1 MNRAILIVICD
12 FLVSA
17 MLSMMTGMV
26 PAHTGGTG
34 VGLDERTTRVL
45 LGELELRQQE
55 LENLRRQ
62 LREAAARGG
71 RNPESTEEVRK
82 ITQELIDNMRRIE
95 QVKRAQRATAANTGK
110 VSAEELQKKLEA
122 EARKRLELEIKLRD
136 KMLDSRTASDKLAM
150 TRTMLEKERQ
160 RLSATE
166 KQLAE
171 TTRAERSANA
181 ELRQLAAD
189 YRAVQKQL
197 GASEADRRLT
207 ERDLSAAR

>member
-45 LGELELRQQE
+45 LGELELRQRE

-62 LREAAARGG
+62 LREAASKKGLS
-71 RNPESTEEVRK
+71 PENDKAVTK

-95 QVKRAQRATAANTGK
+95 SVKRAQRATAANTGK
-110 VSAEELQKKLEA
+110 LSSEELLAKLEV

-136 KMLDSRTASDKLAM
+136 EKLDAKSSSEKLNM
-150 TRTMLEKERQ
+150 TREILDRERK
-160 RLSATE
+160 R
-166 KQLAE
+166 LAE
-171 TTRAERSANA
+171 TEKKLTETSDAERSANA
-181 ELRQLAAD
+181 ELRKL
-189 YRAVQKQL
+189 
-197 GASEADRRLT
+197 ASEYRKIQKEQIGRAHV
-207 ERDLSAAR
+207 